1 MPDSQHLFFGIPFAA
16 PTLPLVYPC
25 AQQYIPSSLLRVIL
39 KESVRIEELPVSK
52 RPVVLTILDGWG
64 YRPETANNAI
74 ALAKK
79 PTYDLLMREY
89 PNTLIQASEKFVGL
103 PSGQMGNSEVG
114 HLNIGA
120 GRVVQMDITRIDV
133 MVAEDSLKDNPEINA
148 SFQHASQNNRALH
161 LLGLVSD
168 GGVHS
173 HEEHLYALLR
183 AARAFGLTRVFIH
196 VYLDG
201 RDTPP
206 SSGADYVAK
215 LEQKIR
221 EYGVGKIATVSG
233 RYYAMDRDKR
243 WERQHKA
250 FNAMV
255 IGKAE
260 GGTATDPVAAIRASY
275 NQGVNDEFVLPTVI
289 VDVKGS
295 PVGLIRDEDAVLNF
309 NYRADRARQVTRV
322 LCRESNLNA
331 AAGRDLD
338 GWEALDAEIP
348 RADLP
353 VNLHYTCMTQ
363 YDEKF
368 ELPIVSPPQ
377 PMEHLLGNQLA
388 DANLRN
394 LRTAETEKFAHVT
407 FFFNGGR
414 EKPFAGE
421 ERILTPSPKVATYDL
436 APEMSSVKVGDSI
449 EKAILDTAFDV
460 VISNFANPDMVG
472 HTGILS
478 AAIQAVEAVD
488 RQLARIYEAV
498 KQRNAIWLVTADHG
512 NCETMVDP
520 ITGEPHTAHTTNPV
534 PFIYVAEEA
543 KNFRLRVDGSLRDI
557 APTILANL
565 NMGLPNDMT
574 GRDMRI
580 LLK

>member
-1 MPDSQHLFFGIPFAA
+1 
-16 PTLPLVYPC
+16 
-25 AQQYIPSSLLRVIL
+25 
-39 KESVRIEELPVSK
+39 VSK

-74 ALAKK
+74 ALARK

-103 PSGQMGNSEVG
+103 PKGQMGNSEVG

-133 MVAEDSLKDNPEINA
+133 MVAEDTLKENPQVIAAFE
-148 SFQHASQNNRALH
+148 HAREKGRALH

-173 HEEHLYALLR
+173 HEEHLYCLVR
-183 AARAFGLTRVFIH
+183 AAREFGLTRVFIH

-206 SSGADYVAK
+206 TSGIDYVAK
-215 LEQKIR
+215 LEQKLR

-243 WERQHKA
+243 WERQRKA
-250 FNAMV
+250 FDAMV
-255 IGKAE
+255 HGKAE
-260 GGTATDPVAAIRASY
+260 GGTATSAVDGIRASY
-275 NQGVNDEFVLPTVI
+275 NTGVQDEFVLPMVI
-289 VDVKGS
+289 VDEHEK
-295 PVGLIRDEDAVLNF
+295 PVGTIHDEDAVLNF
-309 NYRADRARQVTRV
+309 NFRADRARQVTRV
-322 LCRESNLNA
+322 LTRESGINA
-331 AAGRDLD
+331 EGGRNLD
-338 GWEALDAEIP
+338 GWEALDQIIP
-348 RADLP
+348 RSECP
-353 VNLHYTCMTQ
+353 KNLHYTCMTQ

-377 PMEHLLGNQLA
+377 SMEHLLGNLLA

-436 APEMSSVKVGDSI
+436 QPEMSSVKVGDSI
-449 EKAILDTAFDV
+449 EKAILDTSFDV
-460 VISNFANPDMVG
+460 VVSNFANPDMVG
-472 HTGILS
+472 HTGVLP

-498 KQRNAIWLVTADHG
+498 KQRNAVWIVTADHG

-534 PFIYVAEEA
+534 PLIYVAEEA
-543 KNFRLRVDGSLRDI
+543 KHYRLRTDGSLRDI
-557 APTILANL
+557 SPTLLAHLNL
-565 NMGLPNDMT
+565 GLPKEMS

-580 LLK
+580 PLAK